1 MTYSWIAVE
10 AKTGLIIGDL
20 PDLDV
25 DKVADAIGRYE
36 SAQGNLP
43 LPTAPENWERATV
56 HGGSCLIL
64 VDDLGDGST
73 PTPVWGGLVS
83 QRERSEADT
92 LPLSLQTIPA
102 YFDRQFVR
110 GKTYTQTGQN
120 LIVKD
125 LIESYVA
132 TVSVGGIPIRV
143 QIVGGNPGTLRDRT
157 YDDADDKTVYSVLQ
171 ELSDVIGGPEWYVG
185 WEWLHNPERITPVLY
200 VGDRI
205 GSAVPAGL
213 AAAATFEMPG
223 PVRSFTLTEDFTS
236 GRGANDVMAV
246 SSASADVRPQSD
258 HVVTVDPERPTY
270 EYRFTPSTSITDVN
284 TLNGHAR
291 SKAATMLGGA
301 TSVSLSAVVSDAP
314 RLGTDWNLGDD
325 IGYVIGGLDRY
336 GRETVPS
343 VPGGRSGV
351 ARAIGWE
358 LELGDV
364 ELVTPILV
372 GGA

>member
-10 AKTGLIIGDL
+10 AKTGLIISDL
-20 PDLDV
+20 PGLDV
-25 DKVADAIGRYE
+25 DKVSDALGRYE
-36 SAQGNLP
+36 STQGKLH
-43 LPTAPENWERATV
+43 LPTAPDNWERATT
-56 HGGSCLIL
+56 HGGSCIVL
-64 VDDLGDGST
+64 VDDADDGTT

-83 QRERSEADT
+83 QRERSASDT

-102 YFDRQFVR
+102 YFDRPYIK
-110 GKTYTQTGQN
+110 GKSYIQVGQN

-125 LIESYVA
+125 LVESYVA
-132 TVSVGGIPIRV
+132 AGANGGIPIRV

-157 YDDADDKTVYSVLQ
+157 YDDADDKTVYSALQ
-171 ELSDVIGGPEWYVG
+171 ELSDIIGGPEWYVG

-223 PVRSFTLTEDFTS
+223 PVRSFTITEDFTA

-246 SSASADVRPQSD
+246 SSASADVRPQSN
-258 HVVTVDPERPTY
+258 HVVTADPERPTF
-270 EYRFTPSTSITDVN
+270 EYRFTPSTSITNVE

-291 SKAATMLGGA
+291 SRAASMIGGA
-301 TSVSLSAVVSDAP
+301 SAVSLSAVVRDAP

-325 IGYVIGGLDRY
+325 IGYVIGGPDRY

-343 VPGGRSGV
+343 VPGGRSGT

-358 LELGDV
+358 LELSSIEV
-364 ELVTPILV
+364 VTPILV
-372 GGA
+372 GGS